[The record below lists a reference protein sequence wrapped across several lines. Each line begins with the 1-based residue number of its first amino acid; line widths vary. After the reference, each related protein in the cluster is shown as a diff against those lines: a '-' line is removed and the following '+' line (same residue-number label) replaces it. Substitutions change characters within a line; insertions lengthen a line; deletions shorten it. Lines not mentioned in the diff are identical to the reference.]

1 MSVTPWDFVS
11 NCVNGSDSLEGYST
25 FLTNRTISS
34 NPRMIGVMRKM
45 NSYEW
50 SSVPENIR
58 AMITSNVLKKYP
70 KYPYRYV
77 KNFKTE
83 KIKDNEDAI
92 MVCDRLRCSPS
103 EALEYL
109 NNGMISQELLEKWKK
124 QGFYK

>member
-1 MSVTPWDFVS
+1 MSVTPWDFVN

-34 NPRMIGVMRKM
+34 CPRMLGPLKSM
-45 NSYEW
+45 NCYEW

-58 AMITSNVLKKYP
+58 ALITKNILKKYP

-77 KNFKTE
+77 KNFKAE

-92 MVCDRLRCSPS
+92 LVCNRLRCSPT
-103 EALEYL
+103 EAADYL
-109 NNGMISQELLEKWKK
+109 NNNMIDPKILKKWREE
-124 QGFYK
+124 GFFK